1 MIDEHE
7 KFLIECKIADSFFR
21 IQQLGTAIGA
31 IAPLKNTEQ
40 TISGYIAE
48 ISAHCDIITQ
58 LREELKRLDG

>member
-21 IQQLGTAIGA
+21 IQQLGNAIGA

-40 TISGYIAE
+40 TISGYIEE
-48 ISAHCDIITQ
+48 IAAHCSII
-58 LREELKRLDG
+58 KRLRSDLKDGNE